1 MMAALRELLLDFGV
15 KWPTREL
22 KKGDRLVK
30 ETTKDVEDLD
40 KKSKGLSSALLG
52 VGAAIATA
60 FSGDF
65 VRQQIQSVAQLA
77 SETRRLAATVNTTT
91 EDFLGW
97 QNAMAGFGVE
107 ADDVQDILKEMQIK
121 AQEAL
126 ADADPSTGFGESF
139 ARIGITLDEL
149 RPRVHNASELL
160 QFFVEEIENVDDV
173 AVRSL
178 AIDELFSDAG
188 TRAIPF
194 FNQGAAA
201 IQRLRDSSERQG
213 QSTIRLAHKMATVN
227 RVLIRAKLAWTDLWA
242 TLTLKYLPKFLEI
255 MEVAERFIGDIKNL
269 TTKTDILKRTFTLLG
284 IVAAGAAV
292 AAMISWIA
300 AAGPITLAI
309 IGVSALYLLFED
321 LKAAIEGDSSALKE
335 FLDTSLGLE
344 DSKATIQ
351 FLRNAWKSIGDAIS
365 FAVDGYRTLVNLGAG
380 LLGVEGPVMRGG
392 TLETAGVAG
401 RAFRGGRGVRR
412 FVGRARDVLGFGDV
426 AEPGASPEI
435 TRRMI
440 VDERLRRESH
450 RRGAENQEMA
460 RTLSLI
466 APEIESAN
474 IEFEHGTEEMSVDR
488 RSYEFQEAT
497 GERRRIFEGIG
508 LPRTQTINAQ
518 SSNVFNITSTESEE
532 AADAVA
538 ARFAEIQERQ
548 TRALQDATPEIQ

>member
-1 MMAALRELLLDFGV
+1 MAALRELLLDFGV
-15 KWPTREL
+15 KWPTRDL
-22 KKGDRLVK
+22 KKGDRQVK
-30 ETTKDVEDLD
+30 ETTKDIEKLD
-40 KKSKGLSSALLG
+40 KTSSGLSSALLG
-52 VGAAIATA
+52 IGTALAAA

-65 VRQQIQSVAQLA
+65 VRQQVQSVAQLA
-77 SETRRLAATVNTTT
+77 NETRRLAATVNTTT

-149 RPRVHNASELL
+149 RPRVGNASELL
-160 QFFVEEIENVDDV
+160 QFFSEQIEQVDDV

-227 RVLIRAKLAWTDLWA
+227 RVLMRAKRAWTDLWA
-242 TLTLKYLPKFLEI
+242 TLTLRYLPKFLEI
-255 MEVAERFIGDIKNL
+255 MEVAESFIGDIKDL
-269 TTKTDILKRTFTLLG
+269 TSNTDILKQAFTALG
-284 IVAAGAAV
+284 IVAV
-292 AAMISWIA
+292 AAATAAFVSWVA

-309 IGVSALYLLFED
+309 VGVAALYLLFD
-321 LKAAIEGDSSALKE
+321 DMRAAIKGDSSALKE
-335 FLDTSLGLE
+335 FLDASIGLE

-351 FLRNAWKSIGDAIS
+351 FLRSTWEAIGDAIT
-365 FAVDGYRTLVNLGAG
+365 FVVDGYRTIANLTAG
-380 LLGVEGPVMRGG
+380 LFGAEGPVMRGPTG
-392 TLETAGVAG
+392 ETAGVAG

-412 FVGRARDVLGFGDV
+412 FGQRARDFLGFGGVASTDV
-426 AEPGASPEI
+426 DAGVSY
-435 TRRMI
+435 RRI
-440 VDERLRRESH
+440 EDERLRRESH

-460 RTLSLI
+460 RTLAEI

-474 IEFEHGTEEMSVDR
+474 VEFEQGTEQMSVDR

-497 GERRRIFEGIG
+497 GRDRQLFEAVG

-518 SSNVFNITSTESEE
+518 TSNTFNITSTDSEE
-532 AADAVA
+532 AANAVE
-538 ARFAEIQERQ
+538 ARFTEIQERQ
-548 TRALQDATPEIQ
+548 NRAILDATPEP